1 MVAATAG
8 LNGRQRGVIRPN
20 RGPVKAGDTSPAGEF
35 ALVGRL
41 QARFEAARG
50 SPVDEVWIGD
60 DAAVV
65 CPPSGRQLL
74 LATDLVVAG
83 VHVDLAFC
91 GLDDVGYKSVM
102 VAVSDMAAMGARPD
116 QLLVSVAAPAG
127 TDVDLLAKGVAEAA
141 EEVRCVVVG
150 GDLSASPVLMV
161 SVAVAGSLHGP
172 AQPGPILRSGAR
184 PGDEIL
190 VTGPLGASAAGLRWL
205 RHPTGSQV
213 GDQGRIDDG
222 TQSPGA
228 EAIRAHRRPVARLDE
243 GEVARIAGATAAI
256 DVSDGLVADIRHLA
270 TASGVGVELDAV
282 PAAPGSTVEEA
293 RSGGEEY
300 ELLLTT
306 GDRPRL
312 ERAFEAAGLRRPV
325 RLGTCTMSPDQL
337 SLGGIPLPEGG
348 WTHDLG

>member
-1 MVAATAG
+1 MVAATTG

-20 RGPVKAGDTSPAGEF
+20 PGPDKAADTGPGGEF
-35 ALVGRL
+35 ALVRRL
-41 QARFEAARG
+41 QARFEADRG
-50 SPVDEVWIGD
+50 PAPGGEVWIGD
-60 DAAVV
+60 DAAAVG
-65 CPPSGRQLL
+65 PPTGRQLL

-83 VHVDLAFC
+83 VHVDLAYC
-91 GLDDVGYKSVM
+91 GLDDVGYKAVM
-102 VAVSDMAAMGARPD
+102 VTVSDMAAMGARPD

-127 TDVDLLAKGVAEAA
+127 TDVDLLAVGAAEAA
-141 EEVRCVVVG
+141 RQAGCVVVG
-150 GDLSASPVLMV
+150 GDLSASPVLTV

-172 AQPGPILRSGAR
+172 VQPGPLLRSGAH

-205 RHPTGSQV
+205 RHPTDDQV
-213 GDQGRIDDG
+213 GGESSDQGTRE
-222 TQSPGA
+222 A
-228 EAIRAHRRPVARLDE
+228 AIRAHRRPMARLDE

-270 TASGVGVELDAV
+270 ASSGVGVELETI
-282 PAAPGSTVEEA
+282 PAAPGSTEEEA
-293 RSGGEEY
+293 RGGGEEY

-312 ERAFEAAGLRRPV
+312 ERAFEGAGLRRPI
-325 RLGTCTMSPDQL
+325 RLGICTSRPEQL

-348 WTHDLG
+348 WIHDLG